1 MEPTYATQLMRNNHK
16 VLRGLFRQFEVVD
29 RRAHEMKQGVVN
41 EILMMLEVHFELEE
55 EFLYPALKNSAKE
68 HDRELADHALAQH
81 EEIRQ
86 LMTAIR
92 RRSIQEENFN
102 IGALNL
108 ISTAEEHLKFEQE
121 ETYKAAEVALGSLL
135 DEMGPRMQA
144 RQEELIASPRY
155 KNARPSVVQNPH
167 GGEQKRKRA
176 A

>member
-1 MEPTYATQLMRNNHK
+1 MEPTYATQIMRNNHK

-55 EFLYPALKNSAKE
+55 EYLYPALKNSAKE
-68 HDRELADHALAQH
+68 QDRELADHALSQH
-81 EEIRQ
+81 NEIRQ
-86 LMTAIR
+86 LMTAVR
-92 RRSIQEENFN
+92 RRSIQEENYN

-108 ISTAEEHLKFEQE
+108 IATVEEHLRFEEE
-121 ETYKAAEVALGSLL
+121 ETYKAAEATLGSLL
-135 DEMGPRMQA
+135 DEMGGPMQSRMDQLMA
-144 RQEELIASPRY
+144 APRY
-155 KNARPSVVQNPH
+155 KNARPGIVQNPH